1 VRRWVQECA
10 ADAPQTFP
18 GQEQMKPEQAELAK
32 LRSEVLT
39 LKAERDIFKKAAAYF
54 AKEAP

>member
-1 VRRWVQECA
+1 VQECA

-18 GQEQMKPEQAELAK
+18 GQEQMKHEQAELAK
-32 LRSEVLT
+32 LLSEVLT